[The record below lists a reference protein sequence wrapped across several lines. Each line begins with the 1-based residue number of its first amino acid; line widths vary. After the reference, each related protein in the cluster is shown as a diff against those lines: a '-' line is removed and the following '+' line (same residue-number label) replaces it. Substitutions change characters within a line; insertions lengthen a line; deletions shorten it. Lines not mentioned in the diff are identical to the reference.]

1 MQGRAEM
8 EMKWLLAT
16 AGLVI
21 LLMFPLL
28 PSGIA
33 APVGDGRLPGV
44 ADAMLKADFWLA
56 KLSSPRQA
64 VLDPAGIVAFN
75 RAIVQAL
82 PQAVVDLDEVPLA
95 VGRASL
101 RQWLAADR
109 LPRGQVEHGV
119 EAQVAP
125 EHDHG
130 NRRLDVLRLV
140 QPVDGRCAKERA

>member
-1 MQGRAEM
+1 
-8 EMKWLLAT
+8 MKWLLAT

-56 KLSSPRQA
+56 KLSLPRQA

-82 PQAVVDLDEVPLA
+82 PQAVGNA
-95 VGRASL
+95 VAIYLVWRGDDPKLHRTHAL
-101 RQWLAADR
+101 RDWLTAQAGG
-109 LPRGQVEHGV
+109 GQVV
-119 EAQVAP
+119 NP
-125 EHDHG
+125 
-130 NRRLDVLRLV
+130 
-140 QPVDGRCAKERA
+140 

>member
-1 MQGRAEM
+1 
-8 EMKWLLAT
+8 MKWLLAT

-56 KLSSPRQA
+56 KLSSPRQV
-64 VLDPAGIVAFN
+64 VLEPAGIVAFN

-82 PQAVVDLDEVPLA
+82 PQVVEDLDGFPLA
-95 VGRASL
+95 VDRAVCDNGW
-101 RQWLAADR
+101 RPTVCRAARSDI
-109 LPRGQVEHGV
+109 QTE
-119 EAQVAP
+119 
-125 EHDHG
+125 
-130 NRRLDVLRLV
+130 
-140 QPVDGRCAKERA
+140 RC